1 MRPSRHRISFT
12 VRNWLTSRREKSEQT
27 WLVSIV
33 LRREEKKLVHHFS
46 HLQQAPLQR
55 SSSPRAPHDFYDG
68 ICLSL
73 EKGKPTRACSR
84 EIERRVALGRIHV
97 ENGKFFKTGEG
108 TTFLFSACQF
118 AFVDV
123 PLSLYISPN
132 PFSPPVIPLCISFFS
147 RVFSFLSLSLSSLLE
162 NVLPTYPWT
171 SWRKRW
177 MVIMGRRKFFFKRKR
192 KRERQRGSKK
202 FVIYEKAWLWRKN
215 NVKGQPSVVKRLLQS
230 KGFFT
235 PGSGFALLLTFKEGG
250 EAILLIAT
258 R

>member
-46 HLQQAPLQR
+46 HLQQAPLQC

-147 RVFSFLSLSLSSLLE
+147 RVFSSLSLSLE
-162 NVLPTYPWT
+162 FT
-171 SWRKRW
+171 RKRFTYLP
-177 MVIMGRRKFFFKRKR
+177 MNVMAQAMDGNNGEEEVFF
-192 KRERQRGSKK
+192 
-202 FVIYEKAWLWRKN
+202 
-215 NVKGQPSVVKRLLQS
+215 
-230 KGFFT
+230 
-235 PGSGFALLLTFKEGG
+235 
-250 EAILLIAT
+250 
-258 R
+258 